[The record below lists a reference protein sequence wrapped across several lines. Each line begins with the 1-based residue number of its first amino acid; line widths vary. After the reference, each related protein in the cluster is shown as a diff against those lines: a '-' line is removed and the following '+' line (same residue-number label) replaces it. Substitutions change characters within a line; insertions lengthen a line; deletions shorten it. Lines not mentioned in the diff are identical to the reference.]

1 MSDVK
6 LRKFF
11 EFDENDL
18 AANRGNKLSAR
29 QKIKLETSEK
39 GADQIF
45 IGAGIF
51 FIVVGL
57 IVIYFVAGDSIMKL
71 FSGGSLSSSD
81 TLAIALG
88 GGLPALLFGF
98 FGFGAIKLGT
108 SKIDNSVQNVQGK
121 VNFVKVEKQV
131 PTSASS
137 VSSYRTVQQYELR
150 VGKIAFE
157 NVGEELL
164 NIIEEGDTY
173 AFYYTK
179 QTKQILSCEFISK
192 GK

>member
-11 EFDENDL
+11 EFDESDL
-18 AANRGNKLSAR
+18 VANRSGKLSAK
-29 QKIKLETSEK
+29 QKSKLETSEK

-45 IGAGIF
+45 IGAGVV
-51 FIVVGL
+51 FIIAALV
-57 IVIYFVAGDSIMKL
+57 IIYFVAGDSILKL
-71 FSGGSLSSSD
+71 FSGESLTSDD
-81 TLAIALG
+81 TLAIVLG

-98 FGFGAIKLGT
+98 FAFGAFKLGT
-108 SKIDNSVQNVQGK
+108 SKMDNSVQTVQGK

-131 PTSASS
+131 PTSTSS

-157 NVGEELL
+157 NVAEELL
-164 NIIEEGDTY
+164 NIIDEGDTY
-173 AFYYTK
+173 TFYYTK
-179 QTKQILSCEFISK
+179 QVKQILSCEFISK

>member
-1 MSDVK
+1 MSDIELK
-6 LRKFF
+6 KFF
-11 EFDENDL
+11 EFDESDL
-18 AANRGNKLSAR
+18 NANRSGKLSAK
-29 QKIKLETSEK
+29 QKSKLETSEK

-45 IGAGIF
+45 VGAGIVL
-51 FIVVGL
+51 VVVAL
-57 IVIYFVAGDSIMKL
+57 IIIYFVAGDSIL
-71 FSGGSLSSSD
+71 RLLSGELNSNDIL
-81 TLAIALG
+81 TIALG

-98 FGFGAIKLGT
+98 FAYGSFKLGA
-108 SKIDNSVQNVQGK
+108 SKLDNTVQTVQGK

-131 PTSASS
+131 PTSTSS
-137 VSSYRTVQQYELR
+137 VSSYRTVEQYELR

-157 NVGEELL
+157 NVDEELL

-179 QTKQILSCEFISK
+179 DTKQILSCEFVSK